1 ATPGR
6 AARAESRRNLN
17 VRILLLR
24 NSPGIAILP
33 PLNGGQRAWPPES
46 GNGAYI
52 AERPYRVNLAPAGIL
67 DTPSPPATHRSTY
80 LKTDFSEHLKPKGQ
94 FVEEAVQAALA
105 GRWEDAAGINR
116 AILERFGPDEESNN
130 RLGKA
135 MTELGKFEDAKKA
148 YEATLSLNPLN
159 VIAQKNRAKLDV
171 LAQSKDIKVGPT
183 RVDLNL
189 FVEEQGKTTSTQ
201 LDSVE
206 DPNVH
211 NKIGS
216 GDIAGIRISGDG
228 SQAETVRGVK
238 LGSVEP
244 RLARRL
250 IKFIQGGNR
259 YLAAVTSVEPGA
271 VKLMIRETYQDP
283 KFVGKPSFPQR
294 RKREVEFRPYA
305 KESLLARERDAFR
318 DDDDEEVR
326 DADEVEEG
334 ADELEGLN
342 VVDED

>member
-1 ATPGR
+1 M
-6 AARAESRRNLN
+6 
-17 VRILLLR
+17 
-24 NSPGIAILP
+24 
-33 PLNGGQRAWPPES
+33 
-46 GNGAYI
+46 
-52 AERPYRVNLAPAGIL
+52 
-67 DTPSPPATHRSTY
+67 
-80 LKTDFSEHLKPKGQ
+80 KTDFSEHLKPKGQ
-94 FVEEAVQAALA
+94 FVDEAVQAALA
-105 GRWEDAAGINR
+105 GRWQDAAEINR

-171 LAQSKDIKVGPT
+171 LAQSKDVKVGPT

-189 FVEEQGKTTSTQ
+189 FVEKQGKTTSTQ
-201 LDSVE
+201 LDSVD

-216 GDIAGIRISGDG
+216 GDIAELRITGD
-228 SQAETVRGVK
+228 SIQAETVRGVK
-238 LGSVEP
+238 LGNVEP

-342 VVDED
+342 VVDEDADEPLDFSEDADAEPAEEAEEDEDSDEDEER

>member
-1 ATPGR
+1 
-6 AARAESRRNLN
+6 
-17 VRILLLR
+17 
-24 NSPGIAILP
+24 
-33 PLNGGQRAWPPES
+33 
-46 GNGAYI
+46 
-52 AERPYRVNLAPAGIL
+52 
-67 DTPSPPATHRSTY
+67 

-94 FVEEAVQAALA
+94 FVDEAVQAALA
-105 GRWEDAAGINR
+105 GRWQDAAEINR

-171 LAQSKDIKVGPT
+171 LAQSKDVKVGP
-183 RVDLNL
+183 
-189 FVEEQGKTTSTQ
+189 STQ
-201 LDSVE
+201 LESVD

-216 GDIAGIRISGDG
+216 GDIAELRITGD
-228 SQAETVRGVK
+228 SIQAETVRGVK
-238 LGSVEP
+238 LGNVEP

-342 VVDED
+342 VVDEDADEPLDFSEDADAEPAEEAEEDEDSDEDEER

>member
-1 ATPGR
+1 
-6 AARAESRRNLN
+6 
-17 VRILLLR
+17 
-24 NSPGIAILP
+24 
-33 PLNGGQRAWPPES
+33 
-46 GNGAYI
+46 
-52 AERPYRVNLAPAGIL
+52 
-67 DTPSPPATHRSTY
+67 

-94 FVEEAVQAALA
+94 FVDEAVQAALA
-105 GRWEDAAGINR
+105 GRWADAAEINR
-116 AILERFGPDEESNN
+116 AILDRFGPDEESNN

-135 MTELGKFEDAKKA
+135 MTELGKFEEAKKA

-171 LAQSKDIKVGPT
+171 LAQSKDVKVGPT

-201 LDSVE
+201 LESVD

-216 GDIAGIRISGDG
+216 GDIAELRITGD
-228 SQAETVRGVK
+228 SIQVETVRGVK
-238 LGSVEP
+238 LGNVEP

-305 KESLLARERDAFR
+305 KESLLLARERASFR
-318 DDDDEEVR
+318 SDDDDEVGER
-326 DADEVEEG
+326 QESEEG
-334 ADELEGLN
+334 GDDLDGLN
-342 VVDED
+342 VVDEDADESLDFSEEADADVAEDDGDDDDDNEDEDR

>member
-1 ATPGR
+1 M
-6 AARAESRRNLN
+6 
-17 VRILLLR
+17 
-24 NSPGIAILP
+24 
-33 PLNGGQRAWPPES
+33 
-46 GNGAYI
+46 
-52 AERPYRVNLAPAGIL
+52 
-67 DTPSPPATHRSTY
+67 
-80 LKTDFSEHLKPKGQ
+80 KTDFSEHLKPKGQ
-94 FVEEAVQAALA
+94 FVDEAVQSALA
-105 GRWEDAAGINR
+105 GRWEDAAETNR
-116 AILERFGPDEESNN
+116 AILERFGPDEEANN

-135 MTELGKFEDAKKA
+135 MTELGKFEEAKKA

-171 LAQSKDIKVGPT
+171 LAQSKDVKVGPT

-201 LDSVE
+201 LESVD

-216 GDIAGIRISGDG
+216 GDIAELRITGD
-228 SQAETVRGVK
+228 SIQAETVRGVK
-238 LGSVEP
+238 LGNVEP
-244 RLARRL
+244 RLARGL

-283 KFVGKPSFPQR
+283 KFAGKPSFPQR

-305 KESLLARERDAFR
+305 KESLLLARERDSFR
-318 DDDDEEVR
+318 SDDEEEEAPDSEDR
-326 DADEVEEG
+326 EADV
-334 ADELEGLN
+334 DELEGLN
-342 VVDED
+342 VVDEDADEPLDFADEGDEELAEKDDDDDDSDEDEER

>member
-1 ATPGR
+1 
-6 AARAESRRNLN
+6 
-17 VRILLLR
+17 
-24 NSPGIAILP
+24 
-33 PLNGGQRAWPPES
+33 
-46 GNGAYI
+46 
-52 AERPYRVNLAPAGIL
+52 
-67 DTPSPPATHRSTY
+67 

-94 FVEEAVQAALA
+94 FVDEAVQAALA
-105 GRWEDAAGINR
+105 GRWEDAAEINR
-116 AILERFGPDEESNN
+116 SILERFGPDEEANN

-135 MTELGKFEDAKKA
+135 MTELGKFEEAKKA

-201 LDSVE
+201 LDSVD

-211 NKIGS
+211 NKIAS
-216 GDIAGIRISGDG
+216 GDIAELRISGD
-228 SQAETVRGVK
+228 SIQAETVRGVK

-305 KESLLARERDAFR
+305 KESLLHARERDAFR
-318 DDDDEEVR
+318 EDDEDEVR
-326 DADEVEEG
+326 ETDESEDGV
-334 ADELEGLN
+334 DELDGLN
-342 VVDED
+342 VVDEEGDEPLDFADESDSDPAEDDDDDDDADEDEDR

>member
-1 ATPGR
+1 M
-6 AARAESRRNLN
+6 
-17 VRILLLR
+17 
-24 NSPGIAILP
+24 
-33 PLNGGQRAWPPES
+33 
-46 GNGAYI
+46 
-52 AERPYRVNLAPAGIL
+52 
-67 DTPSPPATHRSTY
+67 
-80 LKTDFSEHLKPKGQ
+80 KTDFSEHLKPKGQ

-105 GRWEDAAGINR
+105 GRWEDAAEINR
-116 AILERFGPDEESNN
+116 AILERFGADEEANN

-148 YEATLSLNPLN
+148 YEATLGLNPLN

-171 LAQSKDIKVGPT
+171 LAQSKDVKVGPT

-216 GDIAGIRISGDG
+216 GDIAELRISGDG
-228 SQAETVRGVK
+228 IQAETVRGVK

-283 KFVGKPSFPQR
+283 KFAGKPSFPQR

-305 KESLLARERDAFR
+305 KESLLLARERDAFS
-318 DDDDEEVR
+318 DDDEEEVR
-326 DADEVEEG
+326 DRDETDAG
-334 ADELEGLN
+334 GDELDGLN
-342 VVDED
+342 VVDDEDADEPLDFSDEADADLAEDADADEDDDSDEDEDR

>member
-1 ATPGR
+1 M
-6 AARAESRRNLN
+6 
-17 VRILLLR
+17 
-24 NSPGIAILP
+24 
-33 PLNGGQRAWPPES
+33 
-46 GNGAYI
+46 
-52 AERPYRVNLAPAGIL
+52 
-67 DTPSPPATHRSTY
+67 
-80 LKTDFSEHLKPKGQ
+80 KTDFSEHLKPKGQ

-216 GDIAGIRISGDG
+216 GDIAELRISGD
-228 SQAETVRGVK
+228 SIQAETVRGVK

-259 YLAAVTSVEPGA
+259 YLAAVTSVDPGA

-283 KFVGKPSFPQR
+283 KFAGKPSFPQR
-294 RKREVEFRPYA
+294 RKREIEFRPYA
-305 KESLLARERDAFR
+305 KESLLLSRERAAFS
-318 DDDDEEVR
+318 DDDEDEVR
-326 DADEVEEG
+326 DRDEADGV
-334 ADELEGLN
+334 ADELDGLN
-342 VVDED
+342 VVEDEEADEPLDFSDEADADLAEETDEDDDDADEDEDR

>member
-1 ATPGR
+1 M
-6 AARAESRRNLN
+6 
-17 VRILLLR
+17 
-24 NSPGIAILP
+24 
-33 PLNGGQRAWPPES
+33 
-46 GNGAYI
+46 
-52 AERPYRVNLAPAGIL
+52 
-67 DTPSPPATHRSTY
+67 
-80 LKTDFSEHLKPKGQ
+80 KTDFSEHLKPKGQ
-94 FVEEAVQAALA
+94 FVDEAVQAALA
-105 GRWEDAAGINR
+105 GRWQDAAEINR

-171 LAQSKDIKVGPT
+171 LAQSKDVKVGPT

-201 LDSVE
+201 LDSVD

-216 GDIAGIRISGDG
+216 GDIAELRITGD
-228 SQAETVRGVK
+228 SIQAETVRGVK
-238 LGSVEP
+238 LGNVEP

-342 VVDED
+342 VVDEDADEPLDFSEDADAEPAEEAEEDEDSDEDEER

>member
-1 ATPGR
+1 M
-6 AARAESRRNLN
+6 
-17 VRILLLR
+17 
-24 NSPGIAILP
+24 
-33 PLNGGQRAWPPES
+33 
-46 GNGAYI
+46 
-52 AERPYRVNLAPAGIL
+52 
-67 DTPSPPATHRSTY
+67 
-80 LKTDFSEHLKPKGQ
+80 KTDFNEHLKPKGQ

-105 GRWEDAAGINR
+105 GRWEDAAEINQ
-116 AILERFGPDEESNN
+116 AILERFGPDEEANN

-135 MTELGKFEDAKKA
+135 MTELGRFDEAKAA
-148 YEATLSLNPLN
+148 YEATLALNPLN

-171 LAQSKDIKVGPT
+171 LAQSKDVKIGPT

-201 LDSVE
+201 LDSVD

-216 GDIAGIRISGDG
+216 GDIAELRITGD
-228 SQAETVRGVK
+228 SIMAETVRGVK
-238 LGSVEP
+238 LGTVEA

-294 RKREVEFRPYA
+294 RKREAEAFRPYA
-305 KESLLARERDAFR
+305 KESLLLTRDLNGFR
-318 DDDDEEVR
+318 DDDEDEPRSSE
-326 DADEVEEG
+326 DAEG
-334 ADELEGLN
+334 TVDELEGLS
-342 VVDED
+342 VVDEDEADETLDFSDEAEPDVAEEEDDDDDEDDG

>member
-1 ATPGR
+1 M
-6 AARAESRRNLN
+6 
-17 VRILLLR
+17 
-24 NSPGIAILP
+24 
-33 PLNGGQRAWPPES
+33 
-46 GNGAYI
+46 
-52 AERPYRVNLAPAGIL
+52 
-67 DTPSPPATHRSTY
+67 
-80 LKTDFSEHLKPKGQ
+80 KTEFNEQHLKPRGQ

-105 GRWEDAAGINR
+105 GRWEDAAEINQI
-116 AILERFGPDEESNN
+116 ILERFGSDEESNN

-135 MTELGKFEDAKKA
+135 MTELGRFEEAKSA
-148 YEATLSLNPLN
+148 YEATLGLNPLN
-159 VIAQKNRAKLDV
+159 TIAQKNRAKLDV

-216 GDIAGIRISGDG
+216 GDIAELRITGD
-228 SQAETVRGVK
+228 SIMAETVRGVK
-238 LGSVEP
+238 LGTVEA

-259 YLAAVTSVEPGA
+259 YLAAVTSAEPGS

-283 KFVGKPSFPQR
+283 KFIGKPSFAQR
-294 RKREVEFRPYA
+294 RKREVEAFRPYT
-305 KESLLARERDAFR
+305 KESLLQNRDLHAFR
-318 DDDDEEVR
+318 GEDDDDEPRDPNEAEEVT
-326 DADEVEEG
+326 
-334 ADELEGLN
+334 DELDGLN
-342 VVDED
+342 VVEDEADETLEFSEEAEAEVAADDDDDEDEDE